1 MDCKNLPM
9 FFFLT
14 IAFGRRLFLQSSSG
28 FLCLIANSYEISATK
43 RFEKDQ
49 LKTDTSS
56 ENYFKE
62 IKKISK
68 DEEYKKQ
75 LDQMRCVETVKF
87 TVIVLI
93 VLVLFINW
101 LFIGFGF
108 LYVFGICGF
117 LYFFIN
123 RAAENTDF
131 TK

>member
-1 MDCKNLPM
+1 MDCKTFPM

-14 IAFGRRLFLQSSSG
+14 IAFSRRLSLQSSQG
-28 FLCLIANSYEISATK
+28 FLCLIASSSEILATK
-43 RFEKDQ
+43 KFEKER
-49 LKTDTSS
+49 LKTDTSA

-62 IKKISK
+62 IKKLSK
-68 DEEYKKQ
+68 DEKYRKQ
-75 LDQMRCVETVKF
+75 VEQKRCVETVKF

-101 LFIGFGF
+101 LFIGFSF

-117 LYFFIN
+117 LYFFIS
-123 RAAENTDF
+123 RAAEKTDF

>member
-1 MDCKNLPM
+1 MDCKNFPM

-14 IAFGRRLFLQSSSG
+14 IAFSRRFFLQSSSG
-28 FLCLIANSYEISATK
+28 FLCLIERSSEILATK
-43 RFEKDQ
+43 KFEKEQ

-62 IKKISK
+62 IKKLSK
-68 DEEYKKQ
+68 DEKYRKQ
-75 LDQMRCVETVKF
+75 VEQKRCVETVKF

-101 LFIGFGF
+101 WLIGFGF

-117 LYFFIN
+117 LYFFID
-123 RAAENTDF
+123 RAAEKTDF

>member
-1 MDCKNLPM
+1 MDCKTFPM

-14 IAFGRRLFLQSSSG
+14 IAFSRRLSLQISPG
-28 FLCLIANSYEISATK
+28 FLCLITSSSEILATK
-43 RFEKDQ
+43 KFEKER

-62 IKKISK
+62 IKKLSK
-68 DEEYKKQ
+68 DENYQKQ
-75 LDQMRCVETVKF
+75 IDQKRCVETVKF

-101 LFIGFGF
+101 LFIGFSF